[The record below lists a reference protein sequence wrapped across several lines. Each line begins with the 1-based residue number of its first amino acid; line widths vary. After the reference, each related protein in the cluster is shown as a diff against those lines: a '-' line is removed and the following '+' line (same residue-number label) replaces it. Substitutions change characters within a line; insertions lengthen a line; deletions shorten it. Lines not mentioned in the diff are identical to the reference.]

1 MPCAS
6 THLQLI
12 SRGHGQ
18 QHTPS
23 SHQQHTLANNNIY
36 PTHGAS
42 CSTHNAASRLGH
54 GTNLRLRCFHCRYCA
69 TELQRDAV
77 SSHCRRRVEVDQDED
92 KVKSSRL
99 LHVQSPISNL
109 SRLAARLLL
118 TKPPPNASANA
129 LRDFPTQLLSQLL
142 LASASALATG
152 PDEKAADRKSSWPA
166 FLSLQVAQ
174 QLTVDNSPKCRQTTR
189 RRKSP
194 PSPTCRAVASGRSTS

>member
-1 MPCAS
+1 MAPLVARTMQHPVS
-6 THLQLI
+6 AMAQI
-12 SRGHGQ
+12 SVFDVFTAG
-18 QHTPS
+18 TVPPS
-23 SHQQHTLANNNIY
+23 YSGMQY
-36 PTHGAS
+36 
-42 CSTHNAASRLGH
+42 
-54 GTNLRLRCFHCRYCA
+54 
-69 TELQRDAV
+69 
-77 SSHCRRRVEVDQDED
+77 RRTAGGGWKWTKGQDED

-174 QLTVDNSPKCRQTTR
+174 QLTVDTRQNDAR
-189 RRKSP
+189 LQGGEKVLRHRP
-194 PSPTCRAVASGRSTS
+194 AGRWHLGDQHPDLLGSGMLARLPLPAAAI